1 MHTFHDEDYEKN
13 PYLIDL
19 AITQSKLMDN
29 ASGNKNTHVPFCE
42 SKLVRPNEL
51 WVRWKSNPI
60 AIPAFDVNWQEKTGD
75 YEFDYHYRTDDFE
88 EMGQVTHSNNDCND
102 DFHVVIREWRDQYKN
117 LIHWNEQGLD
127 DNRLPVFF
135 DMEQSANVLA
145 LASWRCF
152 TYTEDGIEI
161 RDEDGEPV
169 KATLCGK
176 NPLHIL
182 SIERTSTSTLEYNW
196 TKYTEGTSKLFNLNH
211 LLNWMFDA
219 YHYCPAN
226 GSLLIPLYRFD
237 CLDAQ
242 GDVEQS
248 GRDGLERDS
257 DTEVEEDKEEPRQI
271 AQVDMFVV
279 PAQMLK

>member
-1 MHTFHDEDYEKN
+1 MTHTFKDEDYEKN

-29 ASGNKNTHVPFCE
+29 ASGNMNTHVPFCE
-42 SKLVRPNEL
+42 SKVVRPNEL

-60 AIPAFDVNWQEKTGD
+60 AIPAFDVNWQESTGD
-75 YEFDYHYRTDDFE
+75 SEFDIHYRTSEFQ

-102 DFHVVIREWRDQYKN
+102 DFHVVIREWMDQYKN
-117 LIHWNEQGLD
+117 LIHWEDNGLN

-152 TYTEDGIEI
+152 RLKDKDGIALL
-161 RDEDGEPV
+161 DENGDTDEYNDI
-169 KATLCGK
+169 LCGK
-176 NPLHIL
+176 NPYHIL

-196 TKYTEGTSKLFNLNH
+196 TKYTDMSLPLFNLKN

-237 CLDAQ
+237 CLDVVDSQ
-242 GDVEQS
+242 SRDDSELDEVEQ
-248 GRDGLERDS
+248 
-257 DTEVEEDKEEPRQI
+257 PHQI
-271 AQVDMFVV
+271 AKVDMFVV
-279 PAQMLK
+279 PA